1 MMRGRE
7 ITLPTKKELGYL
19 VGLFA
24 GDGYSIHDK
33 NSRHYTVEFFLN
45 SLRDIDIQ
53 TFLLKILSSM
63 NLFPNITK
71 DKRFNCNRIRVY
83 SKLFFNLIV
92 KKFVYSR
99 DFKLGFVSGLI
110 DSDGYYNKKKS
121 HIEIVNTNKKLLL
134 KAKRFL
140 TSLRIDSTVRKR
152 VKSRK
157 DRLISYRLYIS
168 IKFIRL
174 KNVSIKK
181 VFTILLLP
189 QTAANSASL
198 EINISVSNAFLP
210 HRASYKIPLGSP
222 INQLFF

>member
-1 MMRGRE
+1 
-7 ITLPTKKELGYL
+7 
-19 VGLFA
+19 
-24 GDGYSIHDK
+24 
-33 NSRHYTVEFFLN
+33 
-45 SLRDIDIQ
+45 
-53 TFLLKILSSM
+53 M

-71 DKRFNCNRIRVY
+71 DKRFNCNRIRVH
-83 SKLFFNLIV
+83 SKLFFHLIT

-174 KNVSIKK
+174 KNVSIK
-181 VFTILLLP
+181 IGR
-189 QTAANSASL
+189 S
-198 EINISVSNAFLP
+198 NI
-210 HRASYKIPLGSP
+210 I
-222 INQLFF
+222 